1 MLSRRVFL
9 TAVATASATLAVA
22 QTREP
27 NAAERARVEE
37 ALRRHGFTEWG
48 KIELDDDVWFIDEVI
63 DAEGKEWE
71 VELDAVDLRLLSK
84 EPG

>member
-1 MLSRRVFL
+1 MLSRRIFL
-9 TAVATASATLAVA
+9 TAVAAACATLAVA

-27 NAAERARVEE
+27 NAAERVRVEH
-37 ALRRHGFTEWG
+37 AMRSLGFKEWG
-48 KIELDDDVWFIDEVI
+48 KIELDDDVWVVDEVI

-71 VELDAVDLRLLSK
+71 IELDAVDLRMLSK